1 MAKSISL
8 GYTSISGNTSINTI
22 QPQTFQPTK
31 HTTSANSNICS
42 ITFSSFSSICHPKH
56 TYHLLGEDITV
67 ESIHDR
73 ARVAQTI
80 ALINCIGW
88 SYYEE
93 IKKQGVEFIDEM
105 KTILEPRY
113 KSYLRNKSITNILD

>member
-8 GYTSISGNTSINTI
+8 GYTSTSGYTSTTGNTSINTI
-22 QPQTFQPTK
+22 QPQAFQPT
-31 HTTSANSNICS
+31 
-42 ITFSSFSSICHPKH
+42 KH
-56 TYHLLGEDITV
+56 TYHLLGEDIIV
-67 ESIHDR
+67 ESAHDTFS
-73 ARVAQTI
+73 AAQTI

-93 IKKQGVEFIDEM
+93 IKKQGVNFDDQL
-105 KTILEPRY
+105 KKILEPRY